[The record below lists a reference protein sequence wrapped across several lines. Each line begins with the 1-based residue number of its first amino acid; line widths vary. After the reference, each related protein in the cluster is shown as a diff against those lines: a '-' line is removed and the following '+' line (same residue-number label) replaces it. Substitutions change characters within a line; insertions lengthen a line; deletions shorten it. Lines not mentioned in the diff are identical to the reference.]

1 MTKIPVDT
9 DLSVKSNQTID
20 SAQKVFELLRPNFN
34 PHAEEFWGVY
44 LTHQMEL
51 ITMSMVHR
59 GTLNSC
65 KIHPRDLFREAV
77 HANCYAII
85 IAHNHTSQ
93 NVEPSLEDIRIT
105 KKLLRCAKLLEI
117 PILDHMIF
125 TQDKYFSFSEAKLF

>member
-1 MTKIPVDT
+1 MTKIPADN
-9 DLSVKSNQTID
+9 DFSVKPHQIID
-20 SAQKVFELLRPNFN
+20 NAQKVFELLRTNFN
-34 PHAEEFWGVY
+34 PYAEEFWGVY

-51 ITMSMVHR
+51 IKMSMVHK

-93 NVEPSLEDIRIT
+93 SVEPSLEDVRIT

-117 PILDHMIF
+117 PILDHMIY

>member
-1 MTKIPVDT
+1 MTKIPIVAAD
-9 DLSVKSNQTID
+9 VKSEHIID
-20 SAQKVFELLRPNFN
+20 SAEKVFQLLKINYN

-51 ITMSMVHR
+51 IKIVMVHK

-77 HANCYAII
+77 HANAFAII

-105 KKLLRCAKLLEI
+105 KKLLRCSKLLEI
-117 PILDHMIF
+117 PILDHVIF
-125 TQDKYFSFSEAKLF
+125 TGDKYFSFTGAKIF

>member
-1 MTKIPVDT
+1 MVRTSILKT
-9 DLSVKSNQTID
+9 NVKSHYVID
-20 SAQKVFELLRPNFN
+20 SAEKVFQLLNPNYN
-34 PHAEEFWGVY
+34 AYAEEFWGVY

-51 ITMSMVHR
+51 IKMSMVHK

-77 HANCYAII
+77 HANAFALI

-105 KKLLRCAKLLEI
+105 KKLLKCAKLLEI
-117 PILDHMIF
+117 PILDHVIY
-125 TQDKYFSFSEAKLF
+125 TKEKYFSFGEAKLF

>member
-1 MTKIPVDT
+1 MTKIPIAAAD
-9 DLSVKSNQTID
+9 VKSEHIID
-20 SAQKVFELLRPNFN
+20 SAEKAFHQLKINYN
-34 PHAEEFWGVY
+34 AHAEEFWGVY

-51 ITMSMVHR
+51 IKIVMLHK

-77 HANCYAII
+77 HANAFAII

-105 KKLLRCAKLLEI
+105 KKLLRCSKLLEI
-117 PILDHMIF
+117 PILDHVIF
-125 TQDKYFSFSEAKLF
+125 TGDKYFSFTGAEIF

>member
-1 MTKIPVDT
+1 MTETPFT
-9 DLSVKSNQTID
+9 DANIKSDHIID
-20 SAQKVFELLRPNFN
+20 SAEKVFHLLKSNYN
-34 PHAEEFWGVY
+34 AYAEEFWGVY

-51 ITMSMVHR
+51 IKIVMVHK

-77 HANCYAII
+77 HANAYAII

-93 NVEPSLEDIRIT
+93 NTEPSIEDIRIT

-117 PILDHMIF
+117 PILDHVIY
-125 TQDKYFSFSEAKLF
+125 TGDKYFSFSGAKLF

>member
-1 MTKIPVDT
+1 MTNTFDGLKPPQIIDNAKILFQI
-9 DLSVKSNQTID
+9 LS
-20 SAQKVFELLRPNFN
+20 AHYN
-34 PHAEEFWGVY
+34 PYAEEFWGVY

-51 ITMSMVHR
+51 IKTVMVHK

-93 NVEPSLEDIRIT
+93 SVEPSLEDIRIT
-105 KKLLRCAKLLEI
+105 KRLLRCAKILEI
-117 PILDHMIF
+117 PILDHLIYTKENYYSFNESKIF
-125 TQDKYFSFSEAKLF
+125 

>member
-1 MTKIPVDT
+1 MTKIPDSN
-9 DLSVKSNQTID
+9 DFNVKSNQIID
-20 SAQKVFELLRPNFN
+20 SAKNVFELLRINYN
-34 PHAEEFWGVY
+34 PYAEEFWGVY

-51 ITMSMVHR
+51 IKMSLVHK

-93 NVEPSLEDIRIT
+93 SVEPSLEDVRIT

-117 PILDHMIF
+117 PILDHVIY
-125 TQDKYFSFSEAKLF
+125 TQDKYFSFNEAKLF

>member
-1 MTKIPVDT
+1 MTKIPT
-9 DLSVKSNQTID
+9 DNDFSVKTNQIID
-20 SAQKVFELLRPNFN
+20 SAKNVFELLRINYN

-51 ITMSMVHR
+51 IKMSMVHK

-65 KIHPRDLFREAV
+65 KIHPRDLFREAM
-77 HANCYAII
+77 HANCYAMI

-93 NVEPSLEDIRIT
+93 SVEPSLEDVRIT

-117 PILDHMIF
+117 PILDHVIY
-125 TQDKYFSFSEAKLF
+125 THEKYFSFSEAKLF

>member
-1 MTKIPVDT
+1 MTKIPTNT
-9 DLSVKSNQTID
+9 DFSVKPHQLID
-20 SAQKVFELLRPNFN
+20 NAQKVFQLLNPHYN

-51 ITMSMVHR
+51 IKIVMVHK

-77 HANCYAII
+77 HANSYAII

-93 NVEPSLEDIRIT
+93 NVEPSLEDVRIT

-125 TQDKYFSFSEAKLF
+125 TNDKYFSFSEAKLF

>member
-1 MTKIPVDT
+1 MTKIPGQT
-9 DLSVKSNQTID
+9 DFGAKPNQIID
-20 SAQKVFELLRPNFN
+20 NAQKAFQLLSSNYN

-51 ITMSMVHR
+51 IKIVMVHK

-93 NVEPSLEDIRIT
+93 SVEPSLEDVRIT

>member
-1 MTKIPVDT
+1 MTKIPADN
-9 DLSVKSNQTID
+9 DFSVKPHQIID
-20 SAQKVFELLRPNFN
+20 NAQKVFELLRPNFN

-51 ITMSMVHR
+51 IKTVMVHK

-85 IAHNHTSQ
+85 IAHNHTCQS
-93 NVEPSLEDIRIT
+93 VEPSLEDVRIT

-117 PILDHMIF
+117 PILDHMIY
-125 TQDKYFSFSEAKLF
+125 TQDKYFSFSDAKLF

>member
-1 MTKIPVDT
+1 MTKIPDSN
-9 DLSVKSNQTID
+9 DFNVKSNQIID
-20 SAQKVFELLRPNFN
+20 NAKSVFELLRINYN
-34 PHAEEFWGVY
+34 PYAEEFWGVY

-51 ITMSMVHR
+51 IKMSLVHK

-93 NVEPSLEDIRIT
+93 SVEPSLEDVRIT

-117 PILDHMIF
+117 PILDHVIY